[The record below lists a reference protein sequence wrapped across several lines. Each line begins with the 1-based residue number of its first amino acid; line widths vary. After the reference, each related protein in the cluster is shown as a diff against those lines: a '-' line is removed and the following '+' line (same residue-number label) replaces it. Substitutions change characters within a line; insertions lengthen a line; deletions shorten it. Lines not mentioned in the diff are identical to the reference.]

1 MYGTTSAAKITEE
14 SNTMKQFAGSGDKR
28 GATESRIPNFALGNK
43 DAAQDYDDDDEDEK
57 NDK

>member
-1 MYGTTSAAKITEE
+1 
-14 SNTMKQFAGSGDKR
+14 MKQFAGSGDKR